1 MHFNSNVSKSIKT
14 LKIPVLNIPIAPMP
28 HTIDDGTEVA
38 VAKTEREIWKE
49 SIKINIKDE
58 RKISYQLKKMY
69 SDIWVQVS
77 DELWATAKSIGGSS
91 AAADK
96 FDAVGLIKLIHK
108 SMFNVQSRQYFP
120 AAFHMIKRS
129 FYYRVQEKGL
139 IVQEY
144 YENF

>member
-38 VAKTEREIWKE
+38 VAETEREIWKE

-77 DELWATAKSIGGSS
+77 DEL
-91 AAADK
+91 
-96 FDAVGLIKLIHK
+96 
-108 SMFNVQSRQYFP
+108 
-120 AAFHMIKRS
+120 
-129 FYYRVQEKGL
+129 
-139 IVQEY
+139 
-144 YENF
+144 